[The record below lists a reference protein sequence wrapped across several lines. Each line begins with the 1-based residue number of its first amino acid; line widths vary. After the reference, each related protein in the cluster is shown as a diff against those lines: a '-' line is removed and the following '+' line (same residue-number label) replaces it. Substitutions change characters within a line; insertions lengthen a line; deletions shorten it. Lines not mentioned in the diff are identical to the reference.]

1 MYLVSAYFDD
11 KTNRILQG
19 YIDRIARQT
28 GNTFMLDNNVP
39 PHMTI
44 SQIEAR
50 NADVLIPAFER
61 LEGQQLK
68 AGQIQIASVGQL
80 MPYVIYAAPVLN
92 RYLQGLSETVYAAF
106 SGVKDTS
113 ISRYYRPF
121 SWMPH
126 ITLGKKLDKE
136 QMRQAF
142 EVMQGAFN
150 VCEGS
155 IVRLGLS
162 EVNPHRDLKVMELR

>member
-19 YIDRIARQT
+19 YIDRIASQT
-28 GNTFMLDNNVP
+28 GNTFMLDNDVP

-50 NADVLIPAFER
+50 SAEVLIPAFEG
-61 LEGQQLK
+61 LEEQTLC

-80 MPYVIYAAPVLN
+80 LPYVIYAAPVLN
-92 RYLQGLSETVYAAF
+92 RYLQGLSETVHAAF
-106 SGVKDTS
+106 SDIEDTS

-126 ITLGKKLDKE
+126 ITLGKKLGRE

-142 EVMQGAFN
+142 EVMQGAFT